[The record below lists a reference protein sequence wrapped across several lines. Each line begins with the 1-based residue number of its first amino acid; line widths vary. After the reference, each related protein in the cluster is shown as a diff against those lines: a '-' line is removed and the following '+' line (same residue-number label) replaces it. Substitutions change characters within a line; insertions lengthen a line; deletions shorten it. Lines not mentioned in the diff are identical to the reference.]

1 MRFVLKDLNDWLQ
14 LLASVGVIVGL
25 ALVAYELRQQHNLAR
40 AEMGSDMFSAF
51 QSWNQSAQSE
61 SILGVTVKAAV
72 SPDELTSEEHLLLD
86 MYYWNTVIVFPIREA
101 YMQRRGV
108 FGNEMT
114 EDDLQNVAQ
123 IAGSIIFATPYG
135 KAWYEVNR
143 SEMYPHIR
151 SVLDDVRSNWTGR
164 SALDKVVL
172 IENKLSELDTAPT
185 PSN

>member
-1 MRFVLKDLNDWLQ
+1 MRVELKGLNDWLQ

-61 SILGVTVKAAV
+61 SVHRATVKAADR
-72 SPDELTSEEHLLLD
+72 PDELTSEEHLLLD

-108 FGNEMT
+108 FANELT
-114 EDDLQNVAQ
+114 EDDLQDVAQ

-135 KAWYEVNR
+135 EAWYEVNR
-143 SEMYPHIR
+143 SEMYPQIR
-151 SVLDDVRSNWTGR
+151 SVLDVAWSNGTGR
-164 SALDKVVL
+164 SALDKIVL
-172 IENKLSELDTAPT
+172 IENKLSEADTAPT
-185 PSN
+185 PTN

>member
-1 MRFVLKDLNDWLQ
+1 VRFDLKGLNDWLQ
-14 LLASVGVIVGL
+14 LVASVGVILGL
-25 ALVAYELRQQHNLAR
+25 GLVAYELRQQHNLAR

-61 SILGVTVKAAV
+61 SILRVTVKAADR
-72 SPDELTSEEHLLLD
+72 PDELTSEEHLLLD

-114 EDDLQNVAQ
+114 EDDLANMAQ
-123 IAGSIIFATPYG
+123 IAGSIILATPYG
-135 KAWYEVNR
+135 EAWYEVNR

-151 SVLDDVRSNWTGR
+151 SVLDVVRSDRTER
-164 SALDKVVL
+164 SALDKIVL
-172 IENKLSELDTAPT
+172 IENKLSGSDTAPT